1 MKDSTRNWV
10 DKAEGNWNGLNQL
23 MRVRNSPNYDLAC
36 FAAQQCAECYL
47 KARLVEDGSSFPKT
61 HDLTR
66 LLDLL
71 LPTEPAWDVLR
82 PSLDTLI
89 AYAVEYRYP
98 GRTADRDEAKEARR
112 LCAVVRHTVRPS
124 LGLPV

>member
-1 MKDSTRNWV
+1 MNTDTQEWA

-36 FAAQQCAECYL
+36 FAAQQSAECFL
-47 KARLVEDGSSFPKT
+47 KARLTEAGISFPKT

-82 PSLDTLI
+82 PALDALI
-89 AYAVEYRYP
+89 TYAVEYRYP
-98 GRTADRDEAKEARR
+98 GRVADRDQAKEARR
-112 LCAVVRHTVRPS
+112 LCALVRKTVRPS